1 MPLHWLILFLGLALA
16 AQGMLYRR
24 WALRRVSYTRT
35 FSKQKLFAGEKVEM
49 TETIGNDKLL
59 PLPWVRLE
67 SMMPSALRFGK
78 QQNLEMDV
86 GELSQNHR
94 SLFALQPYTRVIRR
108 HQITCVKRGIYR
120 LDSVTMTA
128 GDPFGVFDAV
138 RRIPLGLELTVYPAL
153 IPLDQLPLSTKSWIG
168 DIPVRRWI
176 LEDPFWKSGVRP
188 YRPGDTLKSVHWK
201 ATARTNSLQ
210 VHKFDYTADRKLM
223 ILVNFETSDGMWSKV
238 TIPEQVEKA
247 LSYAASIA
255 HAAVKQ
261 GMETGVSCNG
271 NLPGHTRGT
280 ALTFPPGAGTVH
292 LHRLFEWMAKLELEL
307 TMTFD
312 TFLAQWE
319 PAGDTDYIIVTPLPP
334 SRQAEGIANR
344 MRMRGSA
351 VEWLVLPKLAAKPET
366 EDEEVRHAQ

>member
-1 MPLHWLILFLGLALA
+1 MPLHWLIVFLGLALA

-35 FSKQKLFAGEKVEM
+35 FSKQKLFAGETVEM

-67 SMMPSALRFGK
+67 SMIPSALRFGK
-78 QQNLEMDV
+78 QHNLEMDV

-94 SLFALQPYTRVIRR
+94 SLFALKPYTRVIRR

-138 RRIPLGLELTVYPAL
+138 RRIPLSLELTVYPAL

-255 HAAVKQ
+255 HATVQQ

-271 NLPGHTRGT
+271 SQPGHARGT
-280 ALTFPPGAGTVH
+280 ALTFPPGAGTPH
-292 LHRLFEWMAKLELEL
+292 LHQLFEWMAKLELEL
-307 TMTFD
+307 TMTFA
-312 TFLAQWE
+312 TFLAQRE

-334 SRQAEGIANR
+334 SRQAEAIANR

-351 VEWLVLPKLAAKPET
+351 VEWLVLPKPVTKP